1 MLPTI
6 AIAYRHKFLI
16 FIFYAED
23 DADSGDNA
31 IPLTMNKPT
40 VKDFATQITALW
52 TVFLL
57 GTLFHTQLA
66 LMPLF
71 HGLNVAESHAHSYV
85 SVNAV
90 MWFMLIFFCLPL
102 LAIAGCTF
110 YSSRQFRQLHFGM
123 TLIYTVLNLLHLV
136 LDSIIAVPSYQ
147 LVLMAL
153 LLGVG
158 LLLNGVAYR
167 WMRASS
173 RIEQRFN
180 PST

>member
-1 MLPTI
+1 M
-6 AIAYRHKFLI
+6 HKPI
-16 FIFYAED
+16 VI
-23 DADSGDNA
+23 
-31 IPLTMNKPT
+31 
-40 VKDFATQITALW
+40 DFAARITALW

-71 HGLNVAESHAHSYV
+71 HGLNVAESHTHSYI
-85 SVNAV
+85 SVTAV

-102 LAIAGCTF
+102 LAIAGCAF

-123 TLIYTVLNLLHLV
+123 TLMYTVLNLLHFV
-136 LDSIIAVPSYQ
+136 LDSMIAVPSYQ
-147 LVLMAL
+147 LALMAL
-153 LLGVG
+153 LFGVG
-158 LLLNGVAYR
+158 LLLNIVAYR

-173 RIEQRFN
+173 HFAKQFK